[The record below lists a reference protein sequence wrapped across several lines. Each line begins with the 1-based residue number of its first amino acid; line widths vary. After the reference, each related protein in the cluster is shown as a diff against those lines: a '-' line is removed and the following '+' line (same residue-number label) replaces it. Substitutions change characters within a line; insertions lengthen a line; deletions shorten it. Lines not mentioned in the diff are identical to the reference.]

1 MPVASIDPPPGPCYN
16 RLGAVRILDLAGASV
31 SEIVVIGSLNM
42 DLVVRAPR
50 LPSPGETVRGE
61 AFRTIPGGKG
71 ANQAAAI
78 ALLGQ
83 PVTMLGRV
91 GDDAFGEQLAQN
103 LGAKGVDPAHL
114 LATVGVATGTATII
128 VDAAGQN
135 SIVIA
140 PGANGQVTPQDVD
153 DCDGLLRQA
162 RYLVLQLEI
171 PLETV
176 AHAIDKAA
184 RHGVQVVLNPAP
196 AAQLPARLL
205 SRVRY
210 LVPNESEAQWLTG
223 LPVSDAGSAARA
235 ADRLRQQGAHTVI
248 ITLGSQGAYV
258 ASPDGSFHMPVPEVT
273 VVDTTAA
280 GDAFIGG
287 LVVALSRGLSLRD
300 AVRYASCAGALAV
313 TRFGAQTSLPSG
325 AEVERLFQAFRPA

>member
-1 MPVASIDPPPGPCYN
+1 
-16 RLGAVRILDLAGASV
+16 
-31 SEIVVIGSLNM
+31 
-42 DLVVRAPR
+42 
-50 LPSPGETVRGE
+50 
-61 AFRTIPGGKG
+61 
-71 ANQAAAI
+71 
-78 ALLGQ
+78 
-83 PVTMLGRV
+83 
-91 GDDAFGEQLAQN
+91 
-103 LGAKGVDPAHL
+103 
-114 LATVGVATGTATII
+114 
-128 VDAAGQN
+128 
-135 SIVIA
+135 
-140 PGANGQVTPQDVD
+140 VTPQDVD

-280 GDAFIGG
+280 GDAFTA
-287 LVVALSRGLSLRD
+287 ALALRWD
-300 AVRYASCAGALAV
+300 PARMRDTLRFANAAGALAAKSE
-313 TRFGAQTSLPSG
+313 GAQPSMPLAAAVDAFLAAYP
-325 AEVERLFQAFRPA
+325 AE